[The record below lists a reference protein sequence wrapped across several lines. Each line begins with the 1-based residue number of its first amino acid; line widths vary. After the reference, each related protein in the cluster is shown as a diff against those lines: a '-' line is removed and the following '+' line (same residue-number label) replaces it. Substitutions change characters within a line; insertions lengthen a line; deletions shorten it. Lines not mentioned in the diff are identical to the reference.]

1 MIGHI
6 GNDLLSQPGLPKQS
20 LGCCLQTKSNCNHL
34 TTHTQRL
41 QITTKLHT
49 KINPT
54 NLKPGLGALY
64 AISPR
69 NGSGLFYSSMAC
81 TRCHNLY

>member
-49 KINPT
+49 QK
-54 NLKPGLGALY
+54 
-64 AISPR
+64 
-69 NGSGLFYSSMAC
+69 
-81 TRCHNLY
+81 